1 MGQKQRR
8 QRPLEPLVC
17 STCSFIASGCL
28 PVRKD
33 QCLGN
38 GLIIQ
43 AVFYFDNKK
52 KTTLSNQV
60 LIVAIKEKNYFPN
73 KYFLNKC
80 RQTSVGTLLCIRHGR

>member
-52 KTTLSNQV
+52 KKTTLSNQV
-60 LIVAIKEKNYFPN
+60 LIVAIKEKNIFPTN
-73 KYFLNKC
+73 IFSTNAG
-80 RQTSVGTLLCIRHGR
+80 RLLWSTITIH

>member
-1 MGQKQRR
+1 MGQKQTQ

-17 STCSFIASGCL
+17 SSCSFIASGYL

-43 AVFYFDNKK
+43 AVFYFDNK
-52 KTTLSNQV
+52 
-60 LIVAIKEKNYFPN
+60 EKQL
-73 KYFLNKC
+73 FLTK
-80 RQTSVGTLLCIRHGR
+80 S